1 MARAA
6 TASRTSARAGSDR
19 SVPQVESAN
28 EVHLIG
34 RVAAPAASRSLPSGD
49 IVTVLRVVVDRPAS
63 ARRSVR
69 TPSTDTVDCAIW
81 TARIRQRAQALVPG
95 TVVEIEGSLRRR
107 FWRTPGGA
115 ASRYEVEVH
124 GLRRVPQAATAAR
137 SRSG

>member
-1 MARAA
+1 MAKAA
-6 TASRTSARAGSDR
+6 TASRTSATTRGDR
-19 SVPQVESAN
+19 GGAESAN

-34 RVAAPAASRSLPSGD
+34 RVAAAAVSRSLPSGD

-81 TARIRQRAQALVPG
+81 TARIRQRAQTLEPG
-95 TVVEIEGSLRRR
+95 TVVEVEGSLRRR

-124 GLRRVPQAATAAR
+124 GLRRLPQASPAQR
-137 SRSG
+137 DGSG